1 MDLQSLLPSIN
12 TINVTAEHQVR
23 SLLWTCEEWTVYKV
37 YISFTHYCINVK
49 KGDTWVQMSGVKIK
63 SSQKSKYSSKVQIR
77 VSPVTKYLY
86 FASSHLCDADSAL
99 TKMDTWRIEKWC
111 HQRSVWSLRV
121 SVWWNTLNYKWR
133 ILKDANFDA
142 ALHLIMCAGHAATLL
157 SNHPH

>member
-37 YISFTHYCINVK
+37 YTSFTYYCINVK
-49 KGDTWVQMSGVKIK
+49 KGDICVQMSGVKIK
-63 SSQKSKYSSKVQIR
+63 SSQKSKCSSKVQIR

-86 FASSHLCDADSAL
+86 FVSSHLCDADSAL
-99 TKMDTWRIEKWC
+99 TKMDTWRIKKWC
-111 HQRSVWSLRV
+111 HRR

-142 ALHLIMCAGHAATLL
+142 AWHLIMCAGHAATLL